1 MPYQILLGE
10 RAHLIEFPSILLPP
24 GATTGSIVS
33 IAVHQNHTEEKR
45 RENEFWALQDEI
57 LNTYGK
63 SSPETPKLSVRIYF
77 TFEKRRCSYLALPG
91 PQRHPNLS
99 HLGMASPQ
107 SSDSQTSLS
116 RYLSEW
122 PTPFSSPLAY
132 DQHIYK
138 TLRNGNQHR
147 ILLPTGSTNI
157 SGDISIQHTSRQDA
171 HHD

>member
-57 LNTYGK
+57 LNSYGK
-63 SSPETPKLSVRIYF
+63 SSPESPKLSVRTYF
-77 TFEKRRCSYLALPG
+77 TFEKRRCLYLALPG

-99 HLGMASPQ
+99 HLGMANPHTSH
-107 SSDSQTSLS
+107 SQTSFS
-116 RYLSEW
+116 RYLPKWS
-122 PTPFSSPLAY
+122 TSLSSPLAY
-132 DQHIYK
+132 D
-138 TLRNGNQHR
+138 
-147 ILLPTGSTNI
+147 
-157 SGDISIQHTSRQDA
+157 
-171 HHD
+171 

>member
-63 SSPETPKLSVRIYF
+63 SSPEPPKLSVRI
-77 TFEKRRCSYLALPG
+77 
-91 PQRHPNLS
+91 
-99 HLGMASPQ
+99 
-107 SSDSQTSLS
+107 SL
-116 RYLSEW
+116 LKIVGAH
-122 PTPFSSPLAY
+122 F
-132 DQHIYK
+132 
-138 TLRNGNQHR
+138 
-147 ILLPTGSTNI
+147 LLF
-157 SGDISIQHTSRQDA
+157 
-171 HHD
+171 